1 MAMPPPGTAIGRVRA
16 VSGDFITAIREWL
29 RAAMSRLGRPAPA
42 GEARTVPSRRIEPV
56 TMLIDLADR
65 LEAGFSAFMRAL
77 GRLLRSGSFGLT
89 RGLVWRGAAAATG
102 IGLTATLVAG
112 LSSGPSEVDLPTL
125 ATIIPVEA
133 PAAPAIRDVR
143 IQAVPAAFGE
153 DGWISIA
160 RPVALFGLETPEL
173 GKRAG
178 YEARRSQDGT
188 RREDMLS
195 FGEFGEDKPFLALKL
210 QANREGGAQAAPAGL
225 SQPFVIALVR
235 DSAAR
240 GLSVGRSGATIPVE
254 TKFGMVETAD
264 ISLNDG
270 SAGRACIGFRHLDGS
285 AHLSFSGWWC
295 GGEGKPAD
303 RAQLAC
309 MLDRID
315 LLSTGDDPELRALF
329 AKAEPHRRPGCSV
342 PRQAAAGRKGA
353 GLDAD
358 GKAPALKTT
367 SGKQGNA
374 R

>member
-1 MAMPPPGTAIGRVRA
+1 MRLSRPAQAVEARPVPSQASQGRRRDAVTLLIDCADAIEAGAVRLARAAGRV
-16 VSGDFITAIREWL
+16 
-29 RAAMSRLGRPAPA
+29 GRSA
-42 GEARTVPSRRIEPV
+42 GA
-56 TMLIDLADR
+56 
-65 LEAGFSAFMRAL
+65 
-77 GRLLRSGSFGLT
+77 GLT
-89 RGLVWRGAAAATG
+89 HGLIWRGVAAATG

-112 LSSGPSEVDLPTL
+112 LSSGEPEAALPTL
-125 ATIIPVEA
+125 STMVPLEA
-133 PAAPAIRDVR
+133 PAGPAIRDVR

-173 GKRAG
+173 GKRTG

-188 RREDMLS
+188 RREDVLS
-195 FGEFGEDKPFLALKL
+195 FGEFGEDKPLLALKL
-210 QANREGGAQAAPAGL
+210 QVNRESGVQGAPAGL

-235 DSAAR
+235 ESAAR
-240 GLSVGRSGATIPVE
+240 GLSVGRSGATTPLE

-270 SAGRACIGFRHLDGS
+270 NAGRACIGFRHLDGS

-303 RAQLAC
+303 RAQLGC
-309 MLDRID
+309 MLDRIE
-315 LLSTGDDPELRALF
+315 LLSAGDDSELRALF

-353 GLDAD
+353 GLEAD

-367 SGKQGNA
+367 SGKQGQL

>member
-1 MAMPPPGTAIGRVRA
+1 MPLPATAIGRVRA

-29 RAAMSRLGRPAPA
+29 RAAMSRPGRPAPA
-42 GEARTVPSRRIEPV
+42 GEARTAPSRRVDPV
-56 TMLIDLADR
+56 TMLIDVADR
-65 LEAGFSAFMRAL
+65 VEAGFSASVRVL
-77 GRLLRSGSFGLT
+77 GRLLRRGSFGLT

-102 IGLTATLVAG
+102 IGLTATLIAG
-112 LSSGPSEVDLPTL
+112 LSSGEPEAALPTL
-125 ATIIPVEA
+125 STITAIET
-133 PAAPAIRDVR
+133 PAGPAIRDVR
-143 IQAVPAAFGE
+143 VQAVPAAFGQ
-153 DGWISIA
+153 DGWIGIA

-178 YEARRSQDGT
+178 YEARRSQDGV

-195 FGEFGEDKPFLALKL
+195 FGDFGEDKPFLSLKL
-210 QANREGGAQAAPAGL
+210 QVNREGEAQTASAGL

-270 SAGRACIGFRHLDGS
+270 NAGRACIGFRHLDGA

-295 GGEGKPAD
+295 GGEGRPAE

-309 MLDRID
+309 MLDRIE
-315 LLSTGDDPELRALF
+315 LLSAGDDPELRTVF
-329 AKAEPHRRPGCSV
+329 AKAEPNRRPGCSV
-342 PRQAAAGRKGA
+342 PRQAVAARKGS

-358 GKAPALKTT
+358 GKAPVLKTS
-367 SGKQGNA
+367 SGKQGGV